1 MEMRGKSSW
10 LGKGLLAMVLIVLLL
25 SACSSDSGG
34 SSSGGSS
41 DGKVQLTMTA
51 WGNPAEI
58 KVYQKA
64 IDAYQEDNPDVSIK
78 LIPGP
83 GDTYK
88 QKLLT
93 QLQGSQS
100 PDLFYVGAEYM
111 SQLIETG
118 RVAELSEFLNSDES
132 FVKPEEFAEGLWGAA
147 KKEEEIYGTPV
158 DSNPMLLYYN
168 KTVLEEAGLDPNEP
182 QKLYEAGEWNWEKFA
197 EINKQVTESGKYGF
211 VAENTSS
218 HLFSWVWTNGGKM
231 YDEEGN
237 IILQEN
243 EKAQEAIA
251 YLNENVSNGNFKYA
265 GSLPEGQG
273 PDAMFMS
280 NQTAFA
286 AAGRWYT
293 PMFSENKNLEFD
305 YIPWPTNTGEKMEP
319 AVIATAYLSTTTD
332 SDNLEEAKKFLSFY
346 TSEKGQRARLEGNGN
361 AVPSIAS
368 VDDIIEN
375 AEVPEHSSYLIDA
388 RDIGK
393 VEANQSVIPGLDQ
406 EVIDIFDLMFLGE
419 QTPEDTITKVSEKAK
434 SMIEDYKNQ

>member
-1 MEMRGKSSW
+1 MRGTLNG
-10 LGKGLLAMVLIVLLL
+10 LGKGFFLLLLAGLLL
-25 SACSSDSGG
+25 TACSSDSGD
-34 SSSGGSS
+34 SSSESSGGK
-41 DGKVQLTMTA
+41 GELTMTA

-58 KVYQKA
+58 EVYQKA
-64 IDAYQEDNPDVSIK
+64 IDAYEEENPDVSVK

-100 PDLFYVGAEYM
+100 PDLFYVGGEYM

-118 RVAELSEFLNSDES
+118 RVAELSDFLNSDES
-132 FVKPEEFAEGLWGAA
+132 YVKPEEFAEGLWGSA
-147 KKEEEIYGTPV
+147 KRGDEMYGTPV

-168 KTVLEEAGLDPNEP
+168 KKVLEEAGFDPDEP
-182 QKLYEAGEWNWEKFA
+182 QKLYEAGEWNWETF
-197 EINKQVTESGKYGF
+197 TELTEKITDSGKYGF
-211 VAENTSS
+211 VAENGSL
-218 HLFSWVWTNGGKM
+218 HLFSWIWSNGGKM

-237 IILQEN
+237 NILEEN
-243 EKAQEAIA
+243 EKAQEAIH
-251 YLNENVSNGNFKYA
+251 YLNDNVTNGNFRYA

-293 PMFSENKNLEFD
+293 PMFSENEELAFD
-305 YIPWPTNTGEKMEP
+305 YIPWPTNTGELLEP
-319 AVIATAYLSTTTD
+319 AAIATAYLSTTTD
-332 SDNLEEAKKFLSFY
+332 AENVEEAKKFLSFY
-346 TSEKGQRARLEGNGN
+346 TSEAGQRARLEGNGN
-361 AVPSIAS
+361 AVPSVGS

-375 AEVPEHSSYLIDA
+375 AEVPEHASYLVDA

-393 VEANQSVIPGLDQ
+393 VESNQSVIPGLDQ
-406 EVIDIFDLMFLGE
+406 EVSDIFDLLFLGE
-419 QTPEDTITKVSEKAK
+419 QTIEETITEVSEKAN
-434 SMIEDYKNQ
+434 SIIQEYKKE

>member
-1 MEMRGKSSW
+1 MKGRLSW
-10 LGKGLLAMVLIVLLL
+10 FVKGFLALVFVVLLL
-25 SACSSDSGG
+25 SACSSDSGS
-34 SSSGGSS
+34 SSSGNSS
-41 DGKVQLTMTA
+41 GGEIELTMTA

-64 IDAYQEDNPDVSIK
+64 IDAYQEENPDVTVK

-111 SQLIETG
+111 SQLIETD

-132 FVKPEEFAEGLWGAA
+132 FVKPDEFANGLWGSA
-147 KKEEEIYGTPV
+147 KKGEEIYGTPV
-158 DSNPMLLYYN
+158 DSNPLLLYYN
-168 KTVLEEAGLDPNEP
+168 KKVLEEAGLDPNEP
-182 QKLYEAGEWNWEKFA
+182 QKLFEAGEWNWENFA
-197 EINKQVTESGKYGF
+197 KVNKQVTESGKYGF
-211 VAENTSS
+211 VAENSS
-218 HLFSWVWTNGGKM
+218 LHMFSWIWSNGGQM
-231 YDEEGN
+231 YDDEGN
-237 IILQEN
+237 MILQDN

-251 YLNENVSNGNFKYA
+251 YLNENISDGNFKYA

-361 AVPSIAS
+361 AVPSIES

-375 AEVPEHSSYLIDA
+375 AEVPEHAGYLIDA

-393 VEANQSVIPGLDQ
+393 VESNQSVIPGLDQ
-406 EVIDIFDLMFLGE
+406 EVTDMFDLMFLGE
-419 QTPEDTITKVSEKAK
+419 KTPEETIKEVSEKAEK
-434 SMIEDYKNQ
+434 MIEDYKNQ